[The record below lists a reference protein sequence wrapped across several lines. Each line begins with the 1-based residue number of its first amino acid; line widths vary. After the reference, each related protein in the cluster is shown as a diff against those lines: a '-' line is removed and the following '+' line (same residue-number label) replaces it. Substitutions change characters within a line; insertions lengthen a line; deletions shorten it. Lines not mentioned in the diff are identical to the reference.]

1 MRLKSVKGFIV
12 KAIALGSVC
21 AVSACFADAY
31 INPVNVSADN
41 AIYTTDSGLYTTLYD
56 VFKSRSDDPAN
67 FMTQEEFRWNLLD
80 NCEALDGIED
90 TYGDQEHNL
99 GCDGF
104 VSLALRLT
112 FGTAYNFERTKDKY
126 WCKFDYHEEHIVAC
140 SPVDQYEVYRPGGTS
155 VTWLYKNY
163 VNQVIEPRIDKTLVE
178 GMDNDDWIAFLGEV
192 GAQPG
197 DIIFWDEDED
207 DKYWTHI
214 GIYAGIEDGEAMM
227 WHASSIRGEVVK
239 QSLSEI
245 TAFIQ
250 YLDYACI
257 VATTDQPA
265 RVGFYVDTLGS
276 PEKDFSYSIYRDP
289 ECSRYLGRISNVCTL
304 YEQSYLDNIA
314 IFPNDDKKTYDL
326 KVYVRRD
333 MVPYTEGGCDSQ
345 VYQVII
351 HIDVTGNGKGTL
363 SYSVY
368 GADDIR
374 YYSSRQIDNYYYVT
388 GYRVIEITDY
398 R

>member
-1 MRLKSVKGFIV
+1 
-12 KAIALGSVC
+12 
-21 AVSACFADAY
+21 
-31 INPVNVSADN
+31 
-41 AIYTTDSGLYTTLYD
+41 
-56 VFKSRSDDPAN
+56 
-67 FMTQEEFRWNLLD
+67 
-80 NCEALDGIED
+80 
-90 TYGDQEHNL
+90 
-99 GCDGF
+99 
-104 VSLALRLT
+104 
-112 FGTAYNFERTKDKY
+112 
-126 WCKFDYHEEHIVAC
+126 
-140 SPVDQYEVYRPGGTS
+140 
-155 VTWLYKNY
+155 
-163 VNQVIEPRIDKTLVE
+163 
-178 GMDNDDWIAFLGEV
+178 
-192 GAQPG
+192 
-197 DIIFWDEDED
+197 
-207 DKYWTHI
+207 
-214 GIYAGIEDGEAMM
+214 M

-374 YYSSRQIDNYYYVT
+374 YYSSRQIDNYNYVT